1 MSEQIYNKEALR
13 ARALAHLKAHGNHL
27 TTGQMA
33 MAMGTQLFAVDQ
45 VMEDAYQAGEITFS
59 AGAGWQAK
67 PEVAKT
73 TATDEADGALL

>member
-13 ARALAHLKAHGNHL
+13 VRALAHLKAHGSPL

-45 VMEDAYQAGEITFS
+45 VLEDAYQAGEIRFE
-59 AGAGWQAK
+59 AGAGWIA
-67 PEVAKT
+67 
-73 TATDEADGALL
+73 